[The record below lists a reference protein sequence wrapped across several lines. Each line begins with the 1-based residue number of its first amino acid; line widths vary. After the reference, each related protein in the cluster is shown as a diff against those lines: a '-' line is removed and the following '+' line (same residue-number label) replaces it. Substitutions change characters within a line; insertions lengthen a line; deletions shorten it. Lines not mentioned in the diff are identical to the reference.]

1 MNYYDKDPKKGGKK
15 IPAYKFF
22 VQSGLT
28 EKAIAEGGLINPTH
42 DFNLLKAARLSLF
55 EKHKLQ
61 FIDERTFN
69 EVATTDQDLNQYY
82 IAWLNN
88 ELDVI
93 KQWLSDKYPTG
104 KPRLKPDISNQIEI
118 KKYWHFVVN
127 EIETTELKV
136 KTTVIQLDE
145 HTTTVLKA
153 LNEYG
158 FSKYLSDNKYD
169 ENKVYS
175 LMSKQEKKSFMPYCI
190 ALLSEIEYLK
200 YFRKEYAKSQTELN
214 KKLAAV
220 FDVTDR
226 RIRGNINVL
235 NAGTSEDE
243 LQYTSSTH
251 IVSIRKEMLGLR

>member
-15 IPAYKFF
+15 IPPYKYF

-28 EKAIAEGGLINPTH
+28 EKAIAEGCLINPTH

-69 EVATTDQDLNQYY
+69 EVATTDQDLNEHY

-93 KQWLSDKYPTG
+93 KQWLPDNNPTG
-104 KPRLKPDISNQIEI
+104 KPRTKPYISNQIEI

-136 KTTVIQLDE
+136 KTFDTKDEKDVSDTIGKGTLTKAFINDTLFQIRNDVFINDADYNSLVSLLTSFFDNIEYNLPIATINLKRGCKTKIAPFFNSIHKQL
-145 HTTTVLKA
+145 
-153 LNEYG
+153 
-158 FSKYLSDNKYD
+158 S
-169 ENKVYS
+169 ENKLKNDTEYFKIIKS
-175 LMSKQEKKSFMPYCI
+175 LNH
-190 ALLSEIEYLK
+190 
-200 YFRKEYAKSQTELN
+200 FRN
-214 KKLAAV
+214 
-220 FDVTDR
+220 
-226 RIRGNINVL
+226 
-235 NAGTSEDE
+235 
-243 LQYTSSTH
+243 LQDIDIYKTIT
-251 IVSIRKEMLGLR
+251 K